1 MFDIY
6 DKNLYCNKD
15 LNVQKVFMQPNKAL
29 HRLIIVRELR
39 NNWFFHEILY
49 GTFAVIIYNL

>member
-39 NNWFFHEILY
+39 NNWVFHEILY